1 MLGFERDRVKTVI
14 LSPTRL
20 ARVAEEWVQMIS
32 KRKVSRSF
40 CEPIVSI
47 LKGTPSL
54 KKYV

>member
-20 ARVAEEWVQMIS
+20 ARVAEEWVLIS

-40 CEPIVSI
+40 
-47 LKGTPSL
+47 
-54 KKYV
+54 